1 MGDFFAELKRRNVIR
16 VGLAYVAVSW
26 LVIQVIETLFPMFGV
41 SNDSGR
47 TIVIILAIGFLPV
60 LVLSWVF
67 ELTPEGVKRDAEAA
81 PSSPT
86 RKRTARQLDRLIIV
100 VLAVAVVF
108 FAFDR
113 FLLDPARDKAR
124 EVAAAD
130 RGRTEALV
138 SSYGDRSIAVLPFV
152 NMSSDPEQEYFSDGI
167 AEELLNLLA
176 RIKELRVISRSS
188 AFAFKG
194 KDIDVPEI
202 AKQLNVA
209 HILEGSV
216 RKSGD
221 RIRITVQ
228 LIEARSDTH
237 LWSETYDR
245 KLDDIFAIQDEIAE
259 DIVEKLQVTLVQPTP
274 KTRKTDPETFALTLQ
289 AKQLFYRRAE
299 RTGRNMADLLDQALA
314 IDPNYV
320 PALVARIQ
328 SNYLLMKDEEISPEE
343 DWRRYRVLSDRVLTM
358 EPDNGYVQAA
368 NGFGMYVDES
378 EFESAAQFFGRAY
391 KYAYG
396 DSEVLR
402 LVGMYAR
409 FIGRMDD
416 SLTILER
423 ATAND
428 PLCYMCLYQLSVSQM
443 FARKYDDALQT
454 RQRFIRLGT
463 GGQYYLGRLMLFRDD
478 PAAALLIFEGEG
490 LNETKRR
497 SGRAM
502 ALHDL
507 GRTSESDAVM
517 AGMVEDGDDP
527 LGAAEAYAWR
537 GDNDLA
543 FENLDR
549 AYDVRP
555 FSVQRLVF
563 APIFQKLHD
572 DPRWT
577 EFREKIG
584 MSEERLA
591 AIEFNVDLSD

>member
-1 MGDFFAELKRRNVIR
+1 MGDFFAELKRRNVVR

-26 LVIQVIETLFPMFGV
+26 LVIQVIETLLPMFDV
-41 SNDSGR
+41 SDDTGR
-47 TIVIILAIGFLPV
+47 TIVIILAIGFLPA
-60 LVLSWVF
+60 LVLAWIF
-67 ELTPEGVKRDAEAA
+67 ELTPEGVKRDADAA
-81 PSSPT
+81 PSSPA

-124 EVAAAD
+124 EEAAAD

-138 SSYGDRSIAVLPFV
+138 GSYGNRSIAVLPFV

-194 KDIDVPEI
+194 KDIDIPEI
-202 AKQLNVA
+202 AEQLNVA

-259 DIVEKLQVTLVQPTP
+259 DIVEKLQVTLVQPAP

-289 AKQLFYRRAE
+289 AKQLFYRGAE
-299 RTGRNMADLLDQALA
+299 GTGRKMAGLLDQALA

-320 PALVARIQ
+320 PALIARIQ
-328 SNYLLMKDEEISPEE
+328 SNYVLMIDGEISPEE
-343 DWRRYRVLSDRVLTM
+343 DWRRYRVLADRILTM
-358 EPDNGYVQAA
+358 EPDNGYVLAA
-368 NGFGMYVDES
+368 DGFGMYVDDDEY
-378 EFESAAQFFGRAY
+378 ELAAKFFKRAY
-391 KYAYG
+391 ENAYG

-416 SLTILER
+416 SITILER
-423 ATAND
+423 ATVND
-428 PLCYMCLYQLSVSQM
+428 PLCFLCLYQLSVSQM

-454 RQRFIRLGT
+454 RQRYIRLGT
-463 GGQYYLGRLMLFRDD
+463 GGQYYLGHLMLFKDD
-478 PAAALLIFEGEG
+478 PAAALLVFEGIG
-490 LNETKRR
+490 FDQSSRR
-497 SGRAM
+497 GGRAM

-507 GRTSESDAVM
+507 GRKSESDAIM

-549 AYDVRP
+549 TYDAKP
-555 FSVQRLVF
+555 YSVQKRVF

-584 MSEERLA
+584 MSEERLT
-591 AIEFNVDLSD
+591 AIEFNIDLSE